1 MTSRILNAIA
11 ITIAIGALFGVLFLR
26 FKPEGNTAPYIIA
39 GDTTIPVTI
48 ADTEQARTQG
58 LSGTESLAVGT
69 GKLFVFDAPGVYS
82 FWMKDMKYAIDIVWI
97 DSSWRVVDITAA
109 AAPES
114 YPALFSPSREIQY
127 VLEINANEATV
138 DNLSVGAQLQL
149 KK

>member
-1 MTSRILNAIA
+1 MARILNAIA

-26 FKPEGNTAPYIIA
+26 LKPEENMAPYIIA
-39 GDTTIPVTI
+39 GDRAIPVSI
-48 ADTEQARTQG
+48 ADTQALREKG
-58 LSGTESLAVGT
+58 LSGTESLAAGT

-82 FWMKDMKYAIDIVWI
+82 FWMKDMKYPIDIVWI
-97 DSSWRVVDITAA
+97 DSSWRVVDITSA

-114 YPALFSPSREIQY
+114 YPTLFSPHREIQY
-127 VLEINANEATV
+127 VLEINANEAAV